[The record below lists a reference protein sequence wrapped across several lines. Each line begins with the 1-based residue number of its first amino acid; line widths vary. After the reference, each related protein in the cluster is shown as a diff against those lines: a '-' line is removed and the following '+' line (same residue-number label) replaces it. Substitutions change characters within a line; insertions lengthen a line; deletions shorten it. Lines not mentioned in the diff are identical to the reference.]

1 MTMQPPDTPELL
13 PCPFCGGPAKISQPA
28 STIYGRYFYSVGCPS
43 CPDVELF
50 DREEWSDGLLVL
62 PEKECIER
70 WNTRA
75 QPAVDD
81 ALAQSTQSPVE
92 QPPQTVAGDSFFD
105 GKDYSAALGKI
116 EYLLNQERQHLSF
129 MTEEN
134 QPDYF
139 LDPIKQ
145 DIASYEAA
153 IELIKQAAL
162 TRHEGA

>member
-1 MTMQPPDTPELL
+1 MTQHTIDEALKAL
-13 PCPFCGGPAKISQPA
+13 EKCVEAHERFYYGKDGG
-28 STIYGRYFYSVGCPS
+28 GR
-43 CPDVELF
+43 
-50 DREEWSDGLLVL
+50 
-62 PEKECIER
+62 
-70 WNTRA
+70 
-75 QPAVDD
+75 Q
-81 ALAQSTQSPVE
+81 ALQTLRDQK
-92 QPPQTVAGDSFFD
+92 QPPQPLIQPTDNYSGEGTYEARYPAPPQIVAGDSFFD

>member
-1 MTMQPPDTPELL
+1 VD
-13 PCPFCGGPAKISQPA
+13 A
-28 STIYGRYFYSVGCPS
+28 
-43 CPDVELF
+43 
-50 DREEWSDGLLVL
+50 
-62 PEKECIER
+62 
-70 WNTRA
+70 
-75 QPAVDD
+75 AVDNRPD
-81 ALAQSTQSPVE
+81 NTGLDDGPPLSKRNIMAWKIPLILKAWQAGVSGRVIAEIFDVSHETVYSKMAGVARNKAQSPVE

-162 TRHEGA
+162 TRHKGA

>member
-1 MTMQPPDTPELL
+1 MTLELECL
-13 PCPFCGGPAKISQPA
+13 DFLLRVARGQEECVSSHNIDDAEK
-28 STIYGRYFYSVGCPS
+28 TIR
-43 CPDVELF
+43 
-50 DREEWSDGLLVL
+50 
-62 PEKECIER
+62 
-70 WNTRA
+70 T
-75 QPAVDD
+75 

>member
-1 MTMQPPDTPELL
+1 MEEEFEEFLKVRVPS
-13 PCPFCGGPAKISQPA
+13 GH
-28 STIYGRYFYSVGCPS
+28 TIGQYIDLNLR
-43 CPDVELF
+43 DAI
-50 DREEWSDGLLVL
+50 R
-62 PEKECIER
+62 
-70 WNTRA
+70 T
-75 QPAVDD
+75 